1 MIKFFVFIFFHLCH
15 ACTCMGLPSRADRG
29 EMGRGGGELVY
40 VLTHTNH
47 CIVFDFHSN
56 MSIPL
61 KHKTYSTVFLAQ
73 KSVMCK

>member
-1 MIKFFVFIFFHLCH
+1 MHVPAWVSRH
-15 ACTCMGLPSRADRG
+15 ARIG
-29 EMGRGGGELVY
+29 GRWGGGGGELVY

>member
-1 MIKFFVFIFFHLCH
+1 MIKFFIFIFFHLCH

-29 EMGRGGGELVY
+29 EMGGGELVY

-56 MSIPL
+56 RSIPL
-61 KHKTYSTVFLAQ
+61 KHKTYSTAFLAQ

>member
-1 MIKFFVFIFFHLCH
+1 MIKFFIFFHLCH

-29 EMGRGGGELVY
+29 EIGGGGLVY

-61 KHKTYSTVFLAQ
+61 KHKTYSTAFLAQ

>member
-1 MIKFFVFIFFHLCH
+1 MS
-15 ACTCMGLPSRADRG
+15 CMYLHGSPVTRG
-29 EMGRGGGELVY
+29 SGGDGGGGLVY

-61 KHKTYSTVFLAQ
+61 KHKTYSTAFLAQ

>member
-1 MIKFFVFIFFHLCH
+1 MSKFNPHKYIYI
-15 ACTCMGLPSRADRG
+15 
-29 EMGRGGGELVY
+29 Y

-61 KHKTYSTVFLAQ
+61 KHETYSTAFLAQ

>member
-1 MIKFFVFIFFHLCH
+1 MHVPAWVSRH
-15 ACTCMGLPSRADRG
+15 ARIGGDG
-29 EMGRGGGELVY
+29 GGGELVY

-61 KHKTYSTVFLAQ
+61 KHKTYSTAFLAQ

>member
-1 MIKFFVFIFFHLCH
+1 MHVPAWVSRH
-15 ACTCMGLPSRADRG
+15 ARIG
-29 EMGRGGGELVY
+29 GRLGGGGLVY

-61 KHKTYSTVFLAQ
+61 KHKTYSTAFLEQ

>member
-1 MIKFFVFIFFHLCH
+1 MS
-15 ACTCMGLPSRADRG
+15 CMYLHGSPVTRG
-29 EMGRGGGELVY
+29 SGGDGGGGEELVY

-61 KHKTYSTVFLAQ
+61 KHKTYSTAFLAQ

>member
-1 MIKFFVFIFFHLCH
+1 MS
-15 ACTCMGLPSRADRG
+15 CMYLHGSPVTRG
-29 EMGRGGGELVY
+29 SGGDWGGGKLVY

-61 KHKTYSTVFLAQ
+61 KHKTYSTAFLAQ

>member
-1 MIKFFVFIFFHLCH
+1 MS
-15 ACTCMGLPSRADRG
+15 CMYLHVSPVTRG
-29 EMGRGGGELVY
+29 SGGDGGGGELVY
-40 VLTHTNH
+40 VLTRTNH

-61 KHKTYSTVFLAQ
+61 KHKTYSTAFLAQ